1 MTQKPKILL
10 AIRSLSGRGG
20 ERSVLTLAQGFY
32 EIGCEVHILCFHSSQ
47 DYDLNPNFIY
57 HLIDINQWYRKL
69 FITSSL
75 RYKYTAKLFDQYVS
89 KHIGQ
94 PDLILSN
101 LIQSN
106 RILSYSKL
114 NNIAYVIRNTFSKE
128 NENALKKNPE
138 KVLKRY
144 REVYKKHPCICVSKG
159 VEDDLKNTLGDL
171 PEVATIYNAFDQEY
185 MQTQANEFQPDLGD
199 YLLHVG
205 AFCYAKA
212 HDVLL
217 KAYAKSSQQLPLY
230 LLGKGELEDETK
242 QLVDT
247 LKLNNQVHF
256 LGFNKNPYPFIQ
268 NAKALVLS
276 SRYEGFVRVVPEALA
291 LGTSVIS
298 TDCPSGPNEVL
309 AAKNLVAVDDID
321 ALAEKMNQVMQNPS
335 EFHVEFD
342 SRFLPKNIAKL
353 YLSYFKINISN

>member
-20 ERSVLTLAQGFY
+20 ERSVLTLAQGFH

-47 DYDLNPNFIY
+47 DYDLNPHFKY
-57 HLIDINQWYRKL
+57 HLINIKQWYYKL

-75 RYKYTAKLFDQYVS
+75 RYKYIAKQFDQYVLN
-89 KHIGQ
+89 HIGQ

-106 RILSYSKL
+106 RIISYSKL

-128 NENALKKNPE
+128 NETALQKNPE

-144 REVYKKHPCICVSKG
+144 REIYRKHPCICVSKG

-171 PEVATIYNAFDQEY
+171 PEVTTIYNAFDQEY
-185 MQTQANEFQPDLGD
+185 MQTQANEFQPNLGD

-230 LLGKGELEDETK
+230 LLGKGELESEIK

-247 LKLNNQVHF
+247 LKLNDHVHF
-256 LGFNKNPYPFIQ
+256 LGFNKNPYPFIK
-268 NAKALVLS
+268 NSKALILS

-309 AAKNLVAVDDID
+309 PAENLVTVDDID
-321 ALAEKMNQVMQNPS
+321 ALAEKMNQVMQNS
-335 EFHVEFD
+335 NQFHVEFN
-342 SRFLPKNIAKL
+342 SQFLPKNIAKL
-353 YLSYFKINISN
+353 YLEYFKIG